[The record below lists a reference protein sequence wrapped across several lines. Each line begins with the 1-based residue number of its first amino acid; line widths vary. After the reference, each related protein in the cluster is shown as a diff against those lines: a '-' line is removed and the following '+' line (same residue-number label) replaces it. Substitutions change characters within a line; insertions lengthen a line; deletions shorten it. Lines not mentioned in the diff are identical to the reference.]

1 LQWWERV
8 VADVRD
14 EARGLVRV
22 SRVDQPEAVL
32 LAPEQAFFLRENLK
46 LKLLNARLGL
56 LSRQTEAARGDVAAA
71 AAALRKYFDPAARKT
86 QVASALVQQVQSQLH
101 AVELPRIDETLA
113 VLATAAAGR

>member
-1 LQWWERV
+1 
-8 VADVRD
+8 VAEVRD

-22 SRVDQPEAVL
+22 SRIDQPEAVL

-56 LSRQTEAARGDVAAA
+56 LSRQTESARGDVATA
-71 AAALRKYFDPAARKT
+71 AAALRKYFDPASRKT
-86 QVASALVQQVQSQLH
+86 QVATALVQQVQAQLR

-113 VLATAAAGR
+113 VLTTAAAGR